1 MLAGASLLVDAG
13 GVLEVLPDGSEEATV
28 DEEPPDDAAGLLDD
42 GLLEFGLLELGL
54 LEVALD
60 EPPPTPPPVTRVG
73 AEPADIILPPCLSH
87 WGR

>member
-42 GLLEFGLLELGL
+42 GLLEVLPDEVGLLDAAP
-54 LEVALD
+54 EVDA
-60 EPPPTPPPVTRVG
+60 PTPPPVTRVG